1 MFIFGSIVVAAV
13 LQLLGDDSGV
23 QLWIDVVLLLAGVVG
38 FALAVRRPSVFR
50 RDP

>member
-1 MFIFGSIVVAAV
+1 MVVFGGIVVAAL

-23 QLWIDVVLLLAGVVG
+23 QLWIDVVLLATGVVG
-38 FALAVRRPSVFR
+38 FALAVLRPSVFR